1 MLGRLLPNSESMVL
15 RTLRGTEWSQLGDY
29 VSPSF
34 FEVLPARALWAQL
47 RELGGNARD
56 GRGFAVA
63 ARAVE
68 THLASLGSPVRIG
81 GEGDGAAPGLDALD
95 EAGRRARGQRVLE
108 VYFAQLVGA
117 PATILDLRASRFEGR
132 ADDLHWRPR
141 PLWLR
146 WEPDFLEGLRDLYAG
161 FYDGDDARFRAALA
175 ALGLS
180 AAEDVFREHFGGD
193 DQSAVRFE
201 AATFQATFHEAFV
214 RCRDEGTRLHRN
226 FLALGIYLGCL
237 YDHLEALGLA
247 FDVRAAWQR
256 ASAPR

>member
-1 MLGRLLPNSESMVL
+1 MLGRLLPDSESMVM

-63 ARAVE
+63 GRAVE
-68 THLASLGSPVRIG
+68 AHLASIDCPVRVG
-81 GEGDGAAPGLDALD
+81 AEAEGAAPGLDVLD
-95 EAGRRARGQRVLE
+95 QTARHDRGQRVLE
-108 VYFAQLVGA
+108 VYFAQLAGA
-117 PATILDLRASRFEGR
+117 PATILDLRASRFEGGG
-132 ADDLHWRPR
+132 DDLRWRPR
-141 PLWLR
+141 PLWIR
-146 WEPDFLEGLRDLYAG
+146 WDDDFLEGLRDLYAG
-161 FYDGDDARFRAALA
+161 FYEGDDARFQGALA
-175 ALGLS
+175 GLGLS

-201 AATFQATFHEAFV
+201 AAKFQATFHEAFV
-214 RCRDEGTRLHRN
+214 RCRDEGVRLHRN

-256 ASAPR
+256 AAAAR